1 MNTIIHHHRSIGK
14 KPIDA
19 DYSSLR
25 TKLRQI
31 VQLLNL
37 KFVIESDLLST
48 KIFLVNI
55 AKKICQKKFCY

>member
-1 MNTIIHHHRSIGK
+1 MNTIIHHHRSK
-14 KPIDA
+14 KAIDA
-19 DYSSLR
+19 DYSSLL

-31 VQLLNL
+31 VKLQNL

-55 AKKICQKKFCY
+55 AKKICQKNFCY

>member
-14 KPIDA
+14 KPSDA
-19 DYSSLR
+19 DYSSLL

-31 VQLLNL
+31 VKLLNL
-37 KFVIESDLLST
+37 KLVIESDLLST

-55 AKKICQKKFCY
+55 AKKICHKKFCY